1 MLLLLLLLSL
11 LLKLNF
17 IYATDTE
24 CPYINSSKDR
34 RFNKSTIKIAQFNAE
49 WLFID
54 EYSAFDCP
62 GSQCPWHNI
71 TDAEIHMSYVAN
83 AIYEINPDIINICEV
98 EGCDELNILADQLDG
113 TYKSYLKRGTDT
125 STGQNVGLLTRIDP
139 QIDLYRTDEKMSFPI
154 PGSKCGYTG
163 PPDSTGVSKHLITEF
178 TISNK
183 KIALITAHLIAYPTD
198 SSRCAQ
204 REAQASILSK
214 IILGYINKGYSI
226 IMMGDFN
233 DFDGKVL
240 DVNSNKPTS
249 QVLDI
254 LKGDNLFSA
263 AEKMEQSE
271 RFSDWY
277 DSDNNCNTGS
287 IKDYS
292 MIDHILVTKDLLDSI
307 LDVYIYHGY
316 QEYCGKYD
324 SDHFPVVVEIYL

>member
-1 MLLLLLLLSL
+1 MFLLLLIFSL
-11 LLKLNF
+11 LK
-17 IYATDTE
+17 IIHSTDTE
-24 CPYINSSKDR
+24 CPYINSSEDR

-54 EYSAFDCP
+54 EYSAFNCP

-71 TDAEIHMSYVAN
+71 TEAEIHMSYVAN

-98 EGCDELNILADQLDG
+98 EGCDELNILASQLDG

-139 QIDLYRTDEKMSFPI
+139 QIDLYRTDEKMTFPI

-214 IILGYINKGYSI
+214 IISEYINKGYSI

-240 DVNSNKPTS
+240 DVNNNKPTS

-254 LKGDNLFSA
+254 LKGDNQLFSA

-324 SDHFPVVVEIYL
+324 SDHFPVVVEIQLF